1 MNAGDILRTRFGSM
15 LGMSARSQFERI
27 LACDG
32 SLTC

>member
-1 MNAGDILRTRFGSM
+1 MNAGDMLRTRFGM
-15 LGMSARSQFERI
+15 VGMSARSQFERI